1 MRIGLKE
8 SIEIKK
14 EDNRKFRRNIII
26 LILITIAAF
35 LVFMNAYSFA
45 KFNPPSY
52 TWRCIRVWFEYAW
65 AIVTKQP
72 RLDIESH
79 FPGGYQTTFKNI
91 KSLFM
96 AMGCGALL
104 ALSGNIFQNV
114 FRNPMAAPTMLG
126 INTGVQAGM
135 LYMVIIYGGAA
146 LTMTRERYI
155 ICYLGAAIMLA
166 AVMFLGKLASGRGR
180 FAVED
185 LILVGVALSQIVGAV
200 LTGYTN
206 GMDTDVLAIYQMVSM
221 GSSLQTDWTSI
232 LWLLIAFGASVI
244 PMYLLRFSFN
254 VVSFTPDETKGL
266 GVDSG
271 IFRFVTLI
279 IGTFMVTAAMVHC
292 GVIGMLALAVPHM
305 GRAFFGSDFRKQ
317 FWANMLLGVLLLMV
331 CRGVVILMPWV
342 LGQYFPISIIV
353 NIMVPPIFAIFLVK
367 SKRGVGMMKLE
378 LKRVSVGYDVTAPVL
393 EDINFSVDTGEICCI
408 LGPNGVGKTTLF
420 RSILKFMPILNGEI
434 RIDGKDIRTWP
445 HAVMAKYMA
454 YVAQYHNPPFPY
466 EVKDVV
472 LLGRVNSTRY
482 FGQPDRQDYEI
493 AENAMKDMGI
503 HHLRNRYY
511 TDISGG
517 ERQLVMI
524 ARALAQQPSFL
535 VLDEPTA
542 NLDYGNTIRVLHE

>member
-14 EDNRKFRRNIII
+14 EDNRLFRRNM
-26 LILITIAAF
+26 LILVLVTVAAF
-35 LVFMNAYSFA
+35 LVFMNAYNYA
-45 KFNPPSY
+45 AWKPPAY
-52 TWRCIRVWFEYAW
+52 TWSCIRTWFAYAW
-65 AIVTKQP
+65 ATVTNQP
-72 RLDIESH
+72 RLDIIERYPVGYSH
-79 FPGGYQTTFKNI
+79 TFSNI

-126 INTGVQAGM
+126 VNTGVQAGM
-135 LYMVIIYGGAA
+135 LYLVVVYGGAA
-146 LTMTRERYI
+146 LNMTKERYL

-166 AVMFLGKLASGRGR
+166 AIMLFGKLASGRGR

-200 LTGYTN
+200 LSGYTN

-221 GSSLQTDWTSI
+221 GTSLQTDWISI
-232 LWLLIAFGASVI
+232 LWLLIAFSASVI

-271 IFRFVTLI
+271 IFRFITLI

-317 FWANMLLGVLLLMV
+317 FWANLLLGALLLMI
-331 CRGVVILMPWV
+331 CRGVVILMPRV

-353 NIMVPPIFAIFLVK
+353 NIMVPPIFALFLAK
-367 SKRGVGMMKLE
+367 SKRGWE
-378 LKRVSVGYDVTAPVL
+378 
-393 EDINFSVDTGEICCI
+393 
-408 LGPNGVGKTTLF
+408 
-420 RSILKFMPILNGEI
+420 
-434 RIDGKDIRTWP
+434 
-445 HAVMAKYMA
+445 
-454 YVAQYHNPPFPY
+454 
-466 EVKDVV
+466 
-472 LLGRVNSTRY
+472 
-482 FGQPDRQDYEI
+482 
-493 AENAMKDMGI
+493 
-503 HHLRNRYY
+503 
-511 TDISGG
+511 
-517 ERQLVMI
+517 
-524 ARALAQQPSFL
+524 
-535 VLDEPTA
+535 
-542 NLDYGNTIRVLHE
+542 